1 WEVNTEMTEYKVL
14 RTSLRDAES
23 ELNRLAADGWRVIS
37 TAVVSGMS
45 FTVGTTPMIITLERN
60 Q

>member
-1 WEVNTEMTEYKVL
+1 M
-14 RTSLRDAES
+14 RDAES

-37 TAVVSGMS
+37 TTVVSGMS
-45 FTVGTTPMIITLERN
+45 FTVGTTPLIITLERN